1 MERSLM
7 RKVIV
12 IACILFS
19 LRVNLSALAFPPS
32 ALERPLPARSS
43 FESTEREEAEKEAND
58 MAATVFAF
66 AVIGIGVLY
75 YWANAVQFFDYPY
88 CEESS
93 PIDGNYITRGSRDG
107 ILVKDAG
114 FSKNRFAF
122 STSVTYFHGFG
133 LGNETSFEGFFFPYF
148 GPYFENLAL
157 YNFQNRHY
165 DFEQKGLRNNLRL
178 GGQLSLFQTN
188 LLAISLIVQY
198 ASWYGKGF
206 DSYKNGY
213 NVGLL
218 LRSYPV
224 KPLVFELKL
233 CSQNYTD
240 GFSVSEIDFHFGVM
254 QKSCEIFASVKSL
267 DFFNSDDDSDF
278 DSSFGVSLGL
288 RKYFNILSR

>member
-1 MERSLM
+1 M

-32 ALERPLPARSS
+32 ALERTLPARSS

-58 MAATVFAF
+58 MAATVFAI
-66 AVIGIGVLY
+66 AVIYIGVLY

-122 STSVTYFHGFG
+122 STSATYFHGFG

-240 GFSVSEIDFHFGVM
+240 GFSVSEIDFRFGVM
-254 QKSCEIFASVKSL
+254 HKSCEIFASVKAL